1 MSIVDETITAR
12 DTWQQW
18 RAQRAED
25 LSAPFGWL
33 SLTALIW
40 LSDEPAAYRQLPGK
54 WWGTQGKIFVQA
66 NATDKI
72 AVGDSSTSGEIPA
85 ELGFEGLHEVEVP
98 EASST
103 IGAVLE
109 DGTRVEFITRTG
121 QPALRLRGTQ
131 VQPLADGG
139 LVPVFAYD
147 PQWVKSTT
155 LTWYPTAI
163 QEQVTGAQPGL
174 IHNVQVVGQI
184 EFEHEGLT
192 YALKVVGQRGGP
204 AQILFT
210 DTAPGTAPWRILS
223 LPVVESASESTTLEV
238 DFNYTYNLPY
248 AFSDYGTCPAPLP
261 ENVLKVA
268 IAAGEKSPR

>member
-1 MSIVDETITAR
+1 
-12 DTWQQW
+12 
-18 RAQRAED
+18 
-25 LSAPFGWL
+25 
-33 SLTALIW
+33 
-40 LSDEPAAYRQLPGK
+40 
-54 WWGTQGKIFVQA
+54 
-66 NATDKI
+66 
-72 AVGDSSTSGEIPA
+72 
-85 ELGFEGLHEVEVP
+85 
-98 EASST
+98 
-103 IGAVLE
+103 
-109 DGTRVEFITRTG
+109 
-121 QPALRLRGTQ
+121 
-131 VQPLADGG
+131 
-139 LVPVFAYD
+139 
-147 PQWVKSTT
+147 
-155 LTWYPTAI
+155 
-163 QEQVTGAQPGL
+163 L

-184 EFEHEGLT
+184 EFEHEGST